1 MHSWSTGSEPPSAS
15 APPGTANSEPA
26 ADAAELVEFPAPSV
40 LTLAAWYDIFVVFT
54 LAGFSPGRLGPSCA
68 VMSDRAAA
76 VAAP

>member
-1 MHSWSTGSEPPSAS
+1 M
-15 APPGTANSEPA
+15 
-26 ADAAELVEFPAPSV
+26 ELVEFPAPSV

-68 VMSDRAAA
+68 VMSDRAAP